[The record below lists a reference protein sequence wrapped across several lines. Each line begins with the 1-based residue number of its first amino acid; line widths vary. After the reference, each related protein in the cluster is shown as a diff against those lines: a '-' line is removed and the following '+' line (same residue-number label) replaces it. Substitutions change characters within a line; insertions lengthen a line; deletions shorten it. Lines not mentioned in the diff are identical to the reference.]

1 MREVWGLSPECMDA
15 VDHSGHVLLVVDV
28 RGLREEGLEEKPAVT
43 PLGTFKQHHIQKERA
58 ESQIFLSILG
68 CVLLCC
74 LGLLD

>member
-43 PLGTFKQHHIQKERA
+43 AIGDL
-58 ESQIFLSILG
+58 
-68 CVLLCC
+68 
-74 LGLLD
+74 